1 MSSSK
6 DNDKE
11 DSLERELGYEDATV
25 EAGRRSKEK
34 RDKAREEKE
43 REQEAER
50 QEQIKQAMLNAGRGS
65 KEKRRR

>member
-6 DNDKE
+6 DIAKE
-11 DSLERELGYEDATV
+11 DSLERELRYEDTTV

-34 RDKAREEKE
+34 RDAAKEAKE
-43 REQEAER
+43 REREAER